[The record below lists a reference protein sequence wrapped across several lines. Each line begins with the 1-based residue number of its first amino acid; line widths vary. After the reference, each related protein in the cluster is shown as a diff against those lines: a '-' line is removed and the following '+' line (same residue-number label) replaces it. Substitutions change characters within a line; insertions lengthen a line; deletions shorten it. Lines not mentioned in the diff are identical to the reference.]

1 MYWFLLF
8 QVTGLVVLITL
19 VVLYAKFKKEEF
31 WPLFADK
38 FKTLLIAWGVIVVGI
53 SIACY
58 RPLYYTLDCQI
69 RSMSMKADTKYSW
82 WLGECQIKTK
92 EGVYVPIS
100 RSRALP
106 GGKDGDLEQQICI
119 LKTLFV

>member
-8 QVTGLVVLITL
+8 QIIGLAALITII
-19 VVLYAKFKKEEF
+19 ATFAHFKKTEF
-31 WPLFADK
+31 FPLVGRN
-38 FKTLLIAWGVIVVGI
+38 FKRILIMWVVVIIGI
-53 SIACY
+53 SIACWK
-58 RPLYYTLDCQI
+58 PLYHTIDCQI

-106 GGKDGDLEQQICI
+106 GSKDDLLDQ
-119 LKTLFV
+119 